1 MSSCGALKRRP
12 VASPL
17 RAKRPS
23 AARRALQVYE
33 ALLEAVQGSD
43 AAHGRALAA
52 NRLAQVY
59 RELHGLALELLR
71 SVARRSHGHGHGHQ
85 VLSFK
90 GTASD
95 RRRKL
100 SQRLALARRPKL
112 GARREALAAALAA
125 LCAWAEPRA

>member
-17 RAKRPS
+17 RPKRPS

-52 NRLAQVY
+52 HRLAQVY
-59 RELHGLALELLR
+59 RELHSLALELLR
-71 SVARRSHGHGHGHQ
+71 SVARRSHGHGHQ

-125 LCAWAEPRA
+125 LCAWAEPSA